1 MIDKLSDYAFS
12 LVSAIFILNIIQ
24 MILPESKNRR
34 YILFVS
40 SMIVTIILIEPL
52 IKLLNEDI
60 EVANILEES
69 TQNLVRTSE
78 ENINQ
83 YYEQEVLN
91 QYKINI
97 ENGIIERLKQMGY
110 ETKIIKCEYN
120 KTTLEPEY
128 LYLELNQK
136 DGEIVPV
143 KIEVMSAGNSE
154 MESEEFNII
163 EERQIKEILN
173 KEYGIKN
180 MEVKKWTIQ
189 RQKIIVKP

>member
-12 LVSAIFILNIIQ
+12 LVSAIFVLNIIQ

-52 IKLLNEDI
+52 IKVLNRDI
-60 EVANILEES
+60 EVTNILEES
-69 TQNLVRTSE
+69 TQNLLRISE
-78 ENINQ
+78 ENMNQ
-83 YYEQEVLN
+83 SYEQEVLN
-91 QYKINI
+91 QYKLNI
-97 ENGIIERLKQMGY
+97 ENGIIERLKQIGY

-120 KTTLEPEY
+120 QTTYEPEY
-128 LYLELNQK
+128 LYLELVHS

-143 KIEVMSAGNSE
+143 KIEVISNGKSE
-154 MESEEFNII
+154 MESEKFSII
-163 EERQIKEILN
+163 KEYQIKEILN

-180 MEVKKWTIQ
+180 VEVKKWI
-189 RQKIIVKP
+189 K

>member
-180 MEVKKWTIQ
+180 MEVKKWT
-189 RQKIIVKP
+189 K

>member
-12 LVSAIFILNIIQ
+12 LVSAIFVLNIIQ

-40 SMIVTIILIEPL
+40 SMIVTIILIDPL
-52 IKLLNEDI
+52 IKVLNRDI

-69 TQNLVRTSE
+69 TENLLRISE
-78 ENINQ
+78 ENMNQ

-91 QYKINI
+91 QYKLNI
-97 ENGIIERLKQMGY
+97 ENGIIERLRQMGY

-120 KTTLEPEY
+120 KKTFEPEY
-128 LYLELNQK
+128 LYLELMHN
-136 DGEIVPV
+136 DGEVVPV
-143 KIEVMSAGNSE
+143 KIEVMSAKNSE
-154 MESEEFNII
+154 LNSESDEFNII
-163 EERQIKEILN
+163 EKLQIKETLT

-180 MEVKKWTIQ
+180 VEVKKWT
-189 RQKIIVKP
+189 K